1 MICYTLLCKTIKV
14 MPVFYFDYRSKF
26 LKINKRSQ
34 DEELKEKHS
43 KSMVDND
50 SIEQVE
56 LKEKGRK

>member
-14 MPVFYFDYRSKF
+14 MPVFYFHYRSKF

-34 DEELKEKHS
+34 DEEVKEKHS

>member
-14 MPVFYFDYRSKF
+14 MPVFYFDYRLKF

-34 DEELKEKHS
+34 DEEVKEKHS

>member
-1 MICYTLLCKTIKV
+1 

-34 DEELKEKHS
+34 DEEVKEKLS

-50 SIEQVE
+50 SIEHVE